1 MLKSS
6 GGIGAATLASRV
18 LGLVRDQSLAA
29 FMGTHGVA
37 AAFAYAFMVPNL
49 FRRLLGEGALTAAF
63 IPIFKA
69 KEKNEGEASM
79 WQAANAVI
87 SGLLVAAPALV
98 LYAMLLIS
106 LLLLGGGWDEDTQL
120 MFRLMRLMFPYMML
134 ACLGA
139 IFMGILNARGHFFIP
154 ALSPAILNV
163 VLIASVWWLAPHFG
177 RTIQTQVF
185 ALAIGVLAA
194 GVAQAVFQMPPMRG
208 EGFRYRW
215 VSPWHDPTTRE
226 VVVKMIP
233 SAIGVAAFQIN
244 VMLTQTLA
252 FGKSKDIVAE
262 FFYAVRLLELPQG
275 VIGLSLATFLLPTLS
290 ALAVEKNYGQFRAT
304 LRQGVNYL
312 IFINLLAAVLL
323 FTLAEP
329 IIRLLFERGK
339 FNADSTEHVS
349 FGLVCLAPGLISF
362 SLVNILARAFYALQ
376 DIRTPMWISVF
387 CLALNVLLTVFF
399 LFGTDL
405 GAGALGHGQ
414 QPEFLLQPG
423 PAALRAAEKIADPR
437 HGGKHRPT
445 AAPGAGRAGGG
456 LGGLGSLPALDRAG
470 GPCQPPA
477 QTGRSLSADDR
488 GQRDLFPAHPVVE
501 SPFRPRNRGIYPGAG
516 GGCHSLM
523 RFFGERGRPARRFRP
538 LAESTLLQ
546 MQSAGRR
553 LRRPGRSRSPLP
565 NG

>member
-1 MLKSS
+1 MSKMLKSS
-6 GGIGAATLASRV
+6 GGIGAATLGSRV
-18 LGLVRDQSLAA
+18 LGLVRDQSFAA

-87 SGLLVAAPALV
+87 SGLLVAAPAIV

-154 ALSPAILNV
+154 ALSPAILNI

-177 RTIQTQVF
+177 RTTETQVY

-215 VSPWHDPTTRE
+215 VSPWRDPTTRE

-252 FGKSKDIVAE
+252 FGKSKFIVAE
-262 FFYAVRLLELPQG
+262 FFYAVRLMELPQG
-275 VIGLSLATFLLPTLS
+275 VFGLSLATFLLPTLS

-304 LRQGVNYL
+304 MRQGVNYL

-339 FNADSTEHVS
+339 FDASSTEHVS
-349 FGLVCLAPGLISF
+349 FGLVCLVPGLISF

-376 DIRTPMWISVF
+376 DIQTPMRISVF

-405 GAGALGHGQ
+405 GAGALGVANSLSSFCNLGLLLFALRKKLRTLEMAECTAQLPRLALAGLGAGLAAWGLCRHWTAQAGHASL
-414 QPEFLLQPG
+414 PLKLGEVFLPMIAASAIYFLLTLWWKVPS
-423 PAALRAAEKIADPR
+423 AHEIAEFIRA
-437 HGGKHRPT
+437 
-445 AAPGAGRAGGG
+445 RAK
-456 LGGLGSLPALDRAG
+456 A
-470 GPCQPPA
+470 
-477 QTGRSLSADDR
+477 
-488 GQRDLFPAHPVVE
+488 V
-501 SPFRPRNRGIYPGAG
+501 IYN
-516 GGCHSLM
+516 
-523 RFFGERGRPARRFRP
+523 E
-538 LAESTLLQ
+538 
-546 MQSAGRR
+546 
-553 LRRPGRSRSPLP
+553 
-565 NG
+565 